1 MTDSKEFNQ
10 TQITRIRPTI
20 EFFLGCDTVHGDFIE
35 SKILENTFEAAKRL
49 GFVDENGK
57 SKVNR
62 VVMYNPDAIGMWI
75 YNKHRE
81 LFRPLEMITDVR
93 EDILTVF
100 PPVTPV
106 CFGSMY
112 TGMKPENHG
121 ILKYEKPVL
130 KADTVFDF
138 LPSVGKKAAIVC
150 TQGDSIAEIF
160 KGRNID
166 YFIYPE
172 IGECN
177 KKAEELIIFGGYDLI
192 VLYNGNYDYYMH
204 RFAPEGKKS
213 LKELRKNIETF
224 CRLQKIIGENK
235 KDNKTL
241 LAFAPDHGCHR
252 GIFPP
257 GNHGKNIP
265 QDMNT
270 VHFYSFI

>member
-1 MTDSKEFNQ
+1 MTDNTEYNI
-10 TQITRIRPTI
+10 TEITRIRPTI
-20 EFFLGCDTVHGDFIE
+20 EFFLGCNPVHNNVTE
-35 SKILENTFEAAKRL
+35 SNVLENTLKTAVNM

-57 SKVNR
+57 SKIDR
-62 VVMYNPDAIGMWI
+62 VFMYNPDAIGMWI
-75 YNKHRE
+75 YKKHRE
-81 LFRPLEMITDVR
+81 IFKPLEVITQVR

-130 KADTVFDF
+130 KIDTIFDF
-138 LPSVGKKAAIVC
+138 LPSTGKKAAIVC

-166 YFIYPE
+166 YFIYPT
-172 IGECN
+172 IDECN
-177 KKAEELIIFGGYDLI
+177 KQAEELINSDNHDLI

-204 RFAPEGKKS
+204 RFTPEGKKS
-213 LKELRKNIETF
+213 LQELRKNIDTY
-224 CRLQKIIGENK
+224 CKLQKLISEK
-235 KDNKTL
+235 WKEHKTF

-252 GIFPP
+252 SIFPP
-257 GNHGKNIP
+257 GNHGKYIP
-265 QDMNT
+265 KDMNT
-270 VHFYSFI
+270 VHFYSFV